1 MTQNP
6 VEPITITSHPLCPF
20 MHAWRMVLAA
30 TGRVA
35 GRDFEVRRLEYKDVA
50 TWGPLIPTGADI
62 PWMTTKD
69 KEVLSGTL
77 PVLQFIEETIPGAE
91 LLADDATERVRS
103 RNRALLAVE
112 VLTAMRLVF
121 VSKTHEEERATTEAL
136 FGILGRC
143 EAQPWSSH
151 GRIDWVLLAAASTIL
166 ASRAKIMIDARW
178 SAAPKTKALVLALS
192 KEDVVV
198 STRIGAYD
206 DEFREFY
213 KAFGG
218 TFEASAAQ
226 GG

>member
-1 MTQNP
+1 MTQNT
-6 VEPITITSHPLCPF
+6 EPTMITSHPLCPF
-20 MHAWRMVLAA
+20 MHAWRMALAS

-35 GRDFEVRRLEYKDVA
+35 GKDFEVGRLEYKDVA
-50 TWGPLIPTGADI
+50 NWGPLIPAGAEI

-77 PVLQFIEETIPGAE
+77 PVLQFIEETFPGAK
-91 LLADDATERVRS
+91 LFADEATERVRS
-103 RNRALLAVE
+103 RNRALLASE
-112 VLTAMRLVF
+112 LLNAMRLVF
-121 VSKTHEEERATTEAL
+121 VSKTAEEERATTEAL

-143 EAQPWSSH
+143 EAHPWSSR

-166 ASRAKIMIDARW
+166 ASRAKVMSDSRW
-178 SAAPKTKALVLALS
+178 SAAPKMKALVLALS

-198 STRIGAYD
+198 STRIGEYD

-218 TFEASAAQ
+218 TFEASVAH

>member
-1 MTQNP
+1 MKQNTA
-6 VEPITITSHPLCPF
+6 EPMTITSHPLCPF
-20 MHAWRMVLAA
+20 MHSWRMALAA

-35 GRDFEVRRLEYKDVA
+35 GKDFEVGRLEYKDVA
-50 TWGPLIPTGADI
+50 NWGPLIPAGAEI
-62 PWMTTKD
+62 PWMTTKE
-69 KEVLSGTL
+69 KEVLSSVL
-77 PVLQFIEETIPGAE
+77 PVLQFLEETISGAK

-112 VLTAMRLVF
+112 LLNAMRLVF
-121 VSKTHEEERATTEAL
+121 VSKTPEDEHATTEAL
-136 FGILGRC
+136 FGILARC

-151 GRIDWVLLAAASTIL
+151 ERLDWVLLAAASTIL
-166 ASRAKIMIDARW
+166 ASRAKIMSDARW
-178 SAAPKTKALVLALS
+178 IAAPKMKALVLALS
-192 KEDVVV
+192 KEDVVA

-218 TFEASAAQ
+218 TFEASAAH